1 MIVVLAQAL
10 LYLTAVV
17 LLVLAAVGVPAR
29 VSLALLG
36 AAFALLAFALPAIAA
51 GFR

>member
-1 MIVVLAQAL
+1 MAFAAAL
-10 LYLTAVV
+10 LYLAAAV

-36 AAFALLAFALPAIAA
+36 AACAVLAYALPAIHA
-51 GFR
+51 GL